1 MERERRTTW
10 RSPGSPTG
18 PAARPSPSPLPLL
31 SSSSCQWEQLRA
43 RTRAAEEAS
52 SSLPGCL
59 LLPRDVS
66 RSATPPPGPLSLPP
80 VLLPPL
86 LCSLPRHTRAHP
98 TPPFAATTA
107 TGHPTPHRRAQKLCH
122 FVLYLLNEPRGPG
135 RAATPPSMSS
145 STSGPPAIFVKFV
158 GSGPSPTSPSVPS
171 SSP

>member
-1 MERERRTTW
+1 MKPTWWPNRTGQRGPAHQRPPCRLPPRDSRTEARG
-10 RSPGSPTG
+10 RSARARARATSCLPPRPGS
-18 PAARPSPSPLPLL
+18 AK
-31 SSSSCQWEQLRA
+31 
-43 RTRAAEEAS
+43 
-52 SSLPGCL
+52 
-59 LLPRDVS
+59 D
-66 RSATPPPGPLSLPP
+66 ATPPPGPLSLPP

-107 TGHPTPHRRAQKLCH
+107 TGHPTPHRRAQELCH

-135 RAATPPSMSS
+135 CAATPPSMSS

-158 GSGPSPTSPSVPS
+158 GSGPSPTPPSVPS